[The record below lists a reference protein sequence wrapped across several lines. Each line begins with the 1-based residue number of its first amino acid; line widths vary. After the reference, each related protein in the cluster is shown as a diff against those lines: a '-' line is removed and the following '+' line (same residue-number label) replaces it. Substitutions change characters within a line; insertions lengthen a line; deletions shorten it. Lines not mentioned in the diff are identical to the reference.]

1 MANRSSKKSDVHLSM
16 RVSSALVDAL
26 DEEAAR
32 MADERP
38 GWKASRTDAARV
50 LLHEALEARRARRHE
65 RAS

>member
-1 MANRSSKKSDVHLSM
+1 M

-50 LLHEALEARRARRHE
+50 LLPEALEARRARRHE